1 MKTDTL
7 LHPPF
12 AFLATVTTFPEL
24 CASHAQI
31 SGPASSFSTAVF
43 GLSLQCQSAPPQL
56 LGGHL
61 NPSGLVPGPESLTGV
76 EEPQGGLSQLSA
88 PMMDEGVHFS
98 KAQRTRRLFY
108 SRGSPWSGLLGSAN
122 RASTSHSWG
131 SRVKEPPSKAV

>member
-1 MKTDTL
+1 M
-7 LHPPF
+7 P
-12 AFLATVTTFPEL
+12 
-24 CASHAQI
+24 
-31 SGPASSFSTAVF
+31 
-43 GLSLQCQSAPPQL
+43 GL
-56 LGGHL
+56 
-61 NPSGLVPGPESLTGV
+61 ESLTGV

-131 SRVKEPPSKAV
+131 SRVKRNLPVKLFKGRRVLSPPTPRHHGRLGLSYRPLAAVPDF